1 MKGDVDGDG
10 NHDDDDEDD
19 VEALKIQAPTMM
31 DSLYEFPF

>member
-10 NHDDDDEDD
+10 NDDDEDD